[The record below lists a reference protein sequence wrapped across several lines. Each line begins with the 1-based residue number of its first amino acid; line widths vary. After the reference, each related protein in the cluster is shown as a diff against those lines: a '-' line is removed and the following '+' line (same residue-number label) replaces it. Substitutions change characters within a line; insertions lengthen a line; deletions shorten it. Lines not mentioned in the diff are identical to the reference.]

1 MTAQFAKWE
10 VAVSSPDHDQNYVDS
25 LRMSEKDQQG
35 ILESLNGRATGYQSN
50 ENRGEDRLTY
60 SARGV
65 LVQMRH
71 PGGSVA
77 TYMVRPRNLS
87 RGGIA
92 FLHGSFCYTGT
103 ACTLT
108 LRTLENETSRVRGK
122 VVRCTHVDGNV
133 HEVAVQFEE
142 SIEVYQFVQQV
153 RVGAA
158 ACESRELPKLRG
170 NVLFADKCI
179 DDRELFTFLGQS
191 LGLTV
196 ESVEDADSALQV
208 SQFKKFELIVVDQ
221 SAASIGEETLL
232 GKLKESGW
240 SGQAVAVTT
249 DDNDDEIQKMRND
262 GFAEVLTKP
271 FDMDDVLQVL
281 GRFLARDR
289 TMDSNIKPV
298 YSEQWDNRK
307 MRPLILNYLD
317 RLQGKLDQM
326 QSLLVH
332 QELEAITGLVRE
344 IKGASGGYGY
354 PQISAAADELLN
366 AASGGD
372 GSTDSFSKQFE
383 KLAELCAA
391 ACRARHEPSAQA

>member
-1 MTAQFAKWE
+1 M
-10 VAVSSPDHDQNYVDS
+10 SSPDQNQQFVDT

-35 ILESLNGRATGYQSN
+35 ILDSLNGRGGDLQSN
-50 ENRGEDRLTY
+50 DNRSEDRLAY
-60 SARGV
+60 STRGV

-108 LRTLENETSRVRGK
+108 LRTLENETARVRGK
-122 VVRCTHVDGNV
+122 VVRCTLVQGSV

-142 SIEVYQFVQQV
+142 PIEVYQFVQAV

-158 ACESRELPKLRG
+158 ATESRELPKLRG
-170 NVLFADKCI
+170 SVLFASACI
-179 DDRELFTFLGQS
+179 DDRELFAFLGQS

-196 ESVEDADSALQV
+196 DSAESGENALQ
-208 SQFKKFELIVVDQ
+208 FTIAKRFELVVVDQ
-221 SAASIGEETLL
+221 SATRIGEDSTLA
-232 GKLKESGW
+232 KLKENGW
-240 SGQAVAVTT
+240 SGQAIAVIGEP
-249 DDNDDEIQKMRND
+249 DE
-262 GFAEVLTKP
+262 ELTKKLLADGYAEALCKP
-271 FDMDDVLQVL
+271 FEMDDVLGVL
-281 GRFLARDR
+281 GKYLARDR
-289 TMDSNIKPV
+289 TMDSNIKPI

-317 RLQGKLDQM
+317 RLEGKLDEM
-326 QSLLVH
+326 QNLLVH
-332 QELEAITGLVRE
+332 QELEAITALVRE
-344 IKGASGGYGY
+344 VKGASGGYGY
-354 PQISAAADELLN
+354 PQISAAAEELLT
-366 AASGGD
+366 AAEGSNGD
-372 GSTDSFSKQFE
+372 ADSFSKQFE

-391 ACRARHEPSAQA
+391 ACRARHEPNAQA